1 MGIISRAFSLITDS
15 LWRRFEK
22 ATADPDDAQMRVLRD
37 LLARAANTQWGRKV
51 GIADIRTADHFRKN
65 IPLTPYQAAAPLWHR
80 AFEGDRDVA
89 WPGHVDFFASSSGT
103 TAGEKLI
110 PVTRDA
116 IRSNLRAGALL
127 TAILA
132 RRGSPAN
139 LVWGKFLYLGGS
151 TTLRRRGQS
160 LFGDASGI
168 MGRRIPFYVRGRHLP
183 APDIAAIADW
193 QEKINRIVGRYL
205 AADVRMM
212 GACPS
217 WTALLFKQM
226 LQEASSRGMGCGT
239 IGQIWPRL
247 SHFVS
252 YGMAMEPYRAAFD
265 QYVGRPIHYV
275 DTYSSSEAGMTA
287 IQEEA
292 GGPLRMIVDNGV
304 YFEFIPAGRDDEA
317 PGPNSPR
324 LNITEVQE
332 GRDYAMVVST
342 NGGIWAYPL
351 GDVIRFESLRP
362 PRIVFAGR
370 TQIML
375 NAFGEHVTLEMIEN
389 AMSAACRQTS
399 ATIADY
405 TIAPRFPSPQHPQPA
420 HQWIVEFDRP
430 PAPSGAEGPASQHA
444 FIAAIDSTI
453 RKCSED
459 YDTHRT
465 GDYGLAPPIL
475 TAVAPGTF
483 YTWMKQKG
491 KLGGQHK
498 VPRVARSQEM
508 VDELLAISKATRAS

>member
-1 MGIISRAFSLITDS
+1 MNS

-22 ATADPDDAQMRVLRD
+22 ATADPAAAQMRILRD
-37 LLARAANTQWGRKV
+37 LLARAANTQWGRQA
-51 GIADIRTADHFRKN
+51 GLAGIRTAAQFRKN
-65 IPLTPYQAAAPLWHR
+65 IPLTPYEAAAPLWHR
-80 AFEGDRDVA
+80 SFDGGRDLA
-89 WPGHVDFFASSSGT
+89 WPGHVDFFAISIGT

-116 IRSNLRAGALL
+116 IRSNLRSGALL

-132 RRGSPAN
+132 RRGNPEN
-139 LVWGKFLYLGGS
+139 LLWGKFLYLGGS

-193 QEKINRIVGRYL
+193 QEKINRIVDRYL
-205 AADVRMM
+205 AADVRMI

-217 WTALLFKQM
+217 WAALLFKQM
-226 LQEASSRGMGCGT
+226 LQEAQARGMGCAT
-239 IGQIWPRL
+239 IGRLWPKL

-252 YGMAMEPYRAAFD
+252 YGMALEPYRAAFD

-287 IQEEA
+287 IQEDP

-304 YFEFIPAGRDDEA
+304 FFEFIPADRAGEV
-317 PGPNSPR
+317 PGGNPPR
-324 LNITEVQE
+324 LDIGEVE
-332 GRDYAMVVST
+332 VGRDYAVVVST
-342 NGGIWAYPL
+342 NGGLWACPL
-351 GDVIRFESLRP
+351 GDVVRFESLRP

-370 TQIML
+370 TQVTL
-375 NAFGEHVTLEMIEN
+375 SAFGEHVTLEMIEN

-405 TIAPRFPSPQHPQPA
+405 TIAPRFPSPQQPQPA

-430 PAPSGAEGPASQHA
+430 PADPAA
-444 FIAAIDSTI
+444 FIAAIDSII
-453 RKCSED
+453 RKYSED

-475 TAVAPGTF
+475 TTVAPGTF
-483 YTWMKQKG
+483 YAWMKQKG

-508 VDELLAISKATRAS
+508 VDELLAISKVARASRP